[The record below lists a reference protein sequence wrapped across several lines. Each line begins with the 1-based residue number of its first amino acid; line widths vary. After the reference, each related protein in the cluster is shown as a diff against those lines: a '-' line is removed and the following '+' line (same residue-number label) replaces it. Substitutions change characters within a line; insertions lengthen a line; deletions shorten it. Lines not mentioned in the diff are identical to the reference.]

1 MEQPTSILRFP
12 RASLPRGSFNFQTI
26 KVVSVCQHAHI
37 GRFHPERHIL
47 LAPGQPLPIGNK
59 TEECTALQIR
69 YLLTN
74 APAFPLSVQA
84 HLLTLKSFLG
94 FSESYSPLLVRLDQ
108 SQEPDL
114 HYLFPRQRPLTCRH
128 DHIEFYRSSRY
139 PTRSRYRNRFPSMPL
154 TIAFIWSMVSR
165 LHRKRSRLI
174 VKNHVFQGETA
185 YLPRLERLFINGECA
200 IPAVEQV
207 GAD

>member
-12 RASLPRGSFNFQTI
+12 RASLPRGSFNSQTI

-59 TEECTALQIR
+59 TEECTTLQIR

-154 TIAFIWSMVSR
+154 TIAFIWSMVSSGR
-165 LHRKRSRLI
+165 ML
-174 VKNHVFQGETA
+174 
-185 YLPRLERLFINGECA
+185 
-200 IPAVEQV
+200 
-207 GAD
+207 